1 MNLYRIYSIK
11 DVFMKQF
18 SPDLRKVAAPF
29 FHLQSLFSN
38 LHIENLYM
46 STYHINSILIDEDGL
61 SKIQLF
67 SKMKFG
73 KHTSLAEISKEACVY
88 NEDEFTKFKI
98 KNPHDVTAIIKNHM
112 RQEHIQKIIRLK
124 KESLREAAVKKEILR
139 SRIYNDYD
147 KSFHNKKTV
156 SIDFE
161 YINLDIFELGI
172 SVYEDGKQSSYHYLI
187 KENYVKKKTKPELQ
201 FMFNFGNTKIIP
213 ESDIASIIKKHLVDS
228 DYLLLHGHSNDYLIL
243 RKYGLDMEKEEKGE
257 EVFCYGLKDHF
268 AVLSDGSVVPCCLDR
283 ESEITLG
290 NIFSDDLSK
299 ILSGERAER
308 MRQGFQC
315 RKATEELCRKCGYAR
330 RF

>member
-98 KNPHDVTAIIKNHM
+98 KNPHDVTAIIKTHM

-124 KESLREAAVKKEILR
+124 KETLREAAVKKEILR

-243 RKYGLDMEKEEKGE
+243 RKYGLDMEKEEKMKIMDTILYYKKFFNPEQGDALT
-257 EVFCYGLKDHF
+257 LKRMLHIFDIDPSNMHNSGNDADF
-268 AVLSDGSVVPCCLDR
+268 TLKLF
-283 ESEITLG
+283 SEMHNRCDKMHKKSL
-290 NIFSDDLSK
+290 K
-299 ILSGERAER
+299 YVA
-308 MRQGFQC
+308 
-315 RKATEELCRKCGYAR
+315 
-330 RF
+330 